1 MDLEFDYLSAG
12 LKEVDLDL
20 LSSITSSLFTV
31 ERSAVSSSASRASD
45 SALRASAVV
54 LFSARSAM
62 SESLA
67 RVMIPLGLGILSFMY
82 PVMGYGLEDCKRL
95 PP

>member
-31 ERSAVSSSASRASD
+31 ERSAVSSSTARPSDSASRAN
-45 SALRASAVV
+45 AAI
-54 LFSARSAM
+54 LFSAQSAM
-62 SESLA
+62 SGSLA
-67 RVMIPLGLGILSFMY
+67 RVMIPLGPGILSFMY
-82 PVMGYGLEDCKRL
+82 P
-95 PP
+95 